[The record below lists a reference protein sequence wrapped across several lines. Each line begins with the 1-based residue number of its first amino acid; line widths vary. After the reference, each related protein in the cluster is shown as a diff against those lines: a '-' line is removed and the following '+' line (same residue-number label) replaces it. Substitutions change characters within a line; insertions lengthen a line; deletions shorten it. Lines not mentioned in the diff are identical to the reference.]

1 MRGRIG
7 LILAAA
13 LIALPAAAR
22 AGKLD
27 DARKKLDAANQ
38 AAARHQAAAS
48 AAARDAAVAK
58 RKADALVA
66 REITVNAALRE
77 AEDRTA
83 AIAEQ
88 LAALDVKTKAAR
100 AELERDEAAIAP
112 LLPVIMRLALHP
124 AATLLAADTAPGRA
138 AEGALIMRGLTRE
151 IARRAQA
158 LHDARQ
164 HYASLSASLTVEQA
178 AMTEAVATQG
188 RQAATLQTDI
198 DAVRQTEAQ
207 ASARHRTEARAAANA
222 AANARDLLGVIAR
235 LRAEQEQAARAA
247 AEAASARIA
256 PPQGLPPRGLPQSL
270 RGAPVA
276 GRLVRRFGAV
286 TVTGPAIGDTF
297 AAAPGAVVS
306 ASCSGRVVFARPFQ
320 NYGKLLILDCG
331 GGYDFV
337 MAGLDRFD
345 VKVGQPVT
353 QGQPVG
359 AMAGYDPHD
368 PARQPELYVE
378 LRHGGAPVDP
388 TPRFGAAAAAH

>member
-7 LILAAA
+7 LILTAA
-13 LIALPAAAR
+13 LIALPAIAR

-38 AAARHQAAAS
+38 ATARHQAAAS
-48 AAARDAAVAK
+48 VAARDAAVAK

-66 REITVNAALRE
+66 KEITVNAALRE
-77 AEDRTA
+77 AEDHTA
-83 AIAEQ
+83 AIAQQ
-88 LAALDVKTKAAR
+88 LAALDAKTKAAK
-100 AELERDEAAIAP
+100 AELERDEAAITP

-158 LHDARQ
+158 LRDARKQ
-164 HYASLSASLTVEQA
+164 YASLTASLTVEQA
-178 AMTEAVATQG
+178 AMTGAVAEQS
-188 RQAATLQTDI
+188 RQAAALQTDI

-207 ASARHRTEARAAANA
+207 ASARRRTEARAAANA
-222 AANARDLLGVIAR
+222 AANAHNLLGVIAR
-235 LRAEQEQAARAA
+235 LRAEQEQAARAS

-256 PPQGLPPRGLPQSL
+256 PPQGVPQSL

-276 GRLVRRFGAV
+276 GKLVRQFGAA

-359 AMAGYDPHD
+359 AMAGYDPHN
-368 PARQPELYVE
+368 PAQQPELYVE